1 MTILNG
7 RRPTCPHRL
16 VVARMMGLSAVTF
29 LGISTAHPHDL
40 MRPQLNAWFQSLTN
54 KAGDLCCDTGD
65 GQPAE
70 VEWDMAKGGYR
81 VLLKH
86 PHRPAE
92 PGQWFDVPYSV
103 VIDQPNLSGIAMV
116 WWHPFYSD
124 DGRMTPV
131 WRCFIAGPGGSSSL
145 SKHARA
151 VPRRSILMNT
161 LKNIFAREY

>member
-7 RRPTCPHRL
+7 SRPTSPHRF

-29 LGISTAHPHDL
+29 IGISTAYPHDL

-54 KAGDLCCDTGD
+54 KAGELCCDTGD

-86 PHRPAE
+86 PHRPTE

-131 WRCFIAGPGGSSSL
+131 WRCFIPGPGDDP
-145 SKHARA
+145 H
-151 VPRRSILMNT
+151 
-161 LKNIFAREY
+161 